1 MQNIVTDGTIAAIST
16 PPGQSGIG
24 IVRLSG
30 PDAISIAA
38 SAFFSPKE
46 PGLIDLSKIPSHTL
60 RYGFIRD
67 EKGETIDEVLL
78 TVMRGPS
85 TYTREDIVEINAHGG
100 IVPLKEILRF
110 LLRSGA
116 RLAQPG
122 EFTKRAFL
130 NGRIDLAQAEAIA
143 DFIRAKTTTQARIS
157 MKQLEG
163 ALSSEILEIKESLLE
178 IITQLEASIDFPE
191 EELELDPEE
200 ILLNKL
206 KDINSKIENLLD
218 RRESGKILREGV
230 KVVIAG
236 RPNVGKSSLL
246 NTLLCRERAIVTP
259 FPGTTRDTIEEEIE
273 IEGCLVRLIDT
284 AGLGKTE
291 NLLEKEGLK
300 RAKMSLKE
308 SDLVIFLLDGNCGI
322 TREDREIFSSF
333 NGRKTILAINKID
346 LPFRLDEKAMRNF
359 FPHVAPIVK
368 ISATQRIN
376 IEGLLQVVK
385 GLLLNGEIAPKGD
398 EIIVSLRHED
408 ILKNTNSRISEA
420 IRGIEERRGEELIAI
435 DVKEAVSLLG
445 EITGEVHNEDVLER
459 IFSKFC
465 IGK

>member
-1 MQNIVTDGTIAAIST
+1 MNIIDDTIVAIST

-38 SAFFSPKE
+38 KSFFSPKE
-46 PGLIDLSKIPSHTL
+46 PEAVNLSKTPSHTL
-60 RYGFIRD
+60 KYGFIKN

-100 IVPLKEILRF
+100 IVPLKEVLR
-110 LLRSGA
+110 LLMRRGA

-143 DFIRAKTTTQARIS
+143 DFIRAKTVSQARIS

-163 ALSSEILEIKESLLE
+163 ALSDEILKIKDVLVE
-178 IITQLEASIDFPE
+178 TAVQLEASIDFSD
-191 EELELDPEE
+191 EELELDSNEVLPD
-200 ILLNKL
+200 KL
-206 KDINSKIENLLD
+206 KGINLRIENLLSQGE
-218 RRESGKILREGV
+218 RGKILREGV

-246 NTLLCRERAIVTP
+246 NTLLSQERAIVTP

-273 IEGCLVRLIDT
+273 LGGCLVRLVDT
-284 AGLGKTE
+284 AGLCKTE
-291 NLLEKEGLK
+291 DFLEKEGVK
-300 RAKMSLKE
+300 RTEMSLKE
-308 SDLVIFLLDGNCGI
+308 SDLVIFLLDGSFKI
-322 TREDREIFSSF
+322 TREDREIFSAF
-333 NGRKTILAINKID
+333 NGKKTILAINKID
-346 LPFRLDEKAMRNF
+346 LPLRLDEKALSGF
-359 FPHVAPIVK
+359 SPAAPVVK

-376 IEGLLQVVK
+376 IEGLLKTVK
-385 GLLLNGEIAPKGD
+385 GLLWKGEIESKGD
-398 EIIVSLRHED
+398 EIIVSLRHEEIFKNVNGK
-408 ILKNTNSRISEA
+408 ILEV
-420 IRGIEERRGEELIAI
+420 IRGFKERKGEELIAI
-435 DVKEAVSLLG
+435 DVKEAISHLG
-445 EITGEVHNEDVLER
+445 EITGEVRNEDVLDR

>member
-1 MQNIVTDGTIAAIST
+1 MNIIDDTIVAIST

-38 SAFFSPKE
+38 KSFFSPKE
-46 PGLIDLSKIPSHTL
+46 PEAVNLSKTPSHTL
-60 RYGFIRD
+60 KYGFIKN
-67 EKGETIDEVLL
+67 EKGETIEEVLL

-100 IVPLKEILRF
+100 IVPLKEVLR
-110 LLRSGA
+110 LLMRRGA

-143 DFIRAKTTTQARIS
+143 DFIRAKTVSQARIS

-163 ALSSEILEIKESLLE
+163 ALSDEILKIKDVLVE
-178 IITQLEASIDFPE
+178 TAVQLEASIDFSD
-191 EELELDPEE
+191 EELELDSNEVLPD
-200 ILLNKL
+200 KL
-206 KDINSKIENLLD
+206 KGINLRIENLLSQGE
-218 RRESGKILREGV
+218 RGKILREGV

-246 NTLLCRERAIVTP
+246 NTLLSQERAIVTP

-273 IEGCLVRLIDT
+273 LGGCLVRLVDT
-284 AGLGKTE
+284 AGLCKTE
-291 NLLEKEGLK
+291 DFLEKEGVK
-300 RAKMSLKE
+300 RTEMSLKE
-308 SDLVIFLLDGNCGI
+308 SDLVIFLLDGSFKI
-322 TREDREIFSSF
+322 TREDREIFSAF
-333 NGRKTILAINKID
+333 NGKKTILAINKID
-346 LPFRLDEKAMRNF
+346 LPLRLDEKALSGF
-359 FPHVAPIVK
+359 SPAAPVVK

-376 IEGLLQVVK
+376 IEGLLKTVK
-385 GLLLNGEIAPKGD
+385 GLLWKGEIESKGD
-398 EIIVSLRHED
+398 EIIVSLRHEEIFKNVNGK
-408 ILKNTNSRISEA
+408 ILEV
-420 IRGIEERRGEELIAI
+420 IRGFKERKGEELIAI
-435 DVKEAVSLLG
+435 DVKEAISHLG
-445 EITGEVHNEDVLER
+445 EITGEVRNEDVLDR

>member
-1 MQNIVTDGTIAAIST
+1 MNIIDDTIVAIST

-38 SAFFSPKE
+38 KSFFSPKE
-46 PGLIDLSKIPSHTL
+46 PEAVNLSKTPSHTL
-60 RYGFIRD
+60 KYGFIKN

-100 IVPLKEILRF
+100 IVPLKEVLR
-110 LLRSGA
+110 LLMRRGA

-143 DFIRAKTTTQARIS
+143 DFIRAKTVSQARIS

-163 ALSSEILEIKESLLE
+163 ALSDEILKIKDVLVE
-178 IITQLEASIDFPE
+178 TAVQLEASIDFSD
-191 EELELDPEE
+191 EELELDSNEVLPD
-200 ILLNKL
+200 KL
-206 KDINSKIENLLD
+206 KGINLRIENLLSQG
-218 RRESGKILREGV
+218 ESGKILREGV

-246 NTLLCRERAIVTP
+246 NTLLSQERAIVTP

-273 IEGCLVRLIDT
+273 LGGCLVRLVDT
-284 AGLGKTE
+284 AGLCKTE
-291 NLLEKEGLK
+291 DFLEKEGVK
-300 RAKMSLKE
+300 RTEMSLKE
-308 SDLVIFLLDGNCGI
+308 SDLVIFLLDGSFKI
-322 TREDREIFSSF
+322 TREDREIFSAF
-333 NGRKTILAINKID
+333 NGKKTILAINKID
-346 LPFRLDEKAMRNF
+346 LPLRLDEKALSGF
-359 FPHVAPIVK
+359 SPAAPVVK

-376 IEGLLQVVK
+376 IEGLLKTVK
-385 GLLLNGEIAPKGD
+385 GLLWKGEIEPKGD
-398 EIIVSLRHED
+398 EIIVSLRHEEIFKNVNGK
-408 ILKNTNSRISEA
+408 ILEV
-420 IRGIEERRGEELIAI
+420 IRGFKERKGEELIAI
-435 DVKEAVSLLG
+435 DVKEAISHLG
-445 EITGEVHNEDVLER
+445 EITGEVRNEDVLDR